1 MTETDMTET
10 ERQQRIALAACYRL
24 VDLYDMS
31 DGIGTHISAR
41 IPDRPEA
48 FLINPYG
55 WFFDEITA
63 SSLVAVDAN
72 GEALGSEGEQP
83 VNPAGF
89 NLHSCVHEAR
99 PEAMCVLHTHSVAG
113 MAVSALA
120 EGLLPVNQHAMQFYD
135 RIGYHDYEGLVTHP
149 KEQQRIAGDL
159 GDAHALVLRNHGL
172 LTLGSSVA
180 EAFYRMWR
188 LEKACRAQLQTLATG
203 HELVL
208 PDREVVSRTSEI
220 YAGSSALISEF
231 AWEGFL
237 RKLDRHNPGYA
248 E

>member
-1 MTETDMTET
+1 MTEA
-10 ERQQRIALAACYRL
+10 ERQQRVALAGCYRL

-41 IPDRPEA
+41 IPNRPAA

-63 SSLVAVDAN
+63 SSLVAVNAD

-89 NLHSCVHEAR
+89 NLHSCIHAAR

-149 KEQQRIAGDL
+149 EEQQRIVSDL
-159 GDAHALVLRNHGL
+159 GEANALVLRNHGL
-172 LTLGSSVA
+172 LTLGTSVA
-180 EAFYRMWR
+180 EAFYLMWR
-188 LEKACRAQLQTLATG
+188 LEKACQAQLQTLATG
-203 HELVL
+203 RELVL
-208 PDREVVSRTSEI
+208 PDTKAAARTSEV

>member
-1 MTETDMTET
+1 MTET
-10 ERQQRIALAACYRL
+10 ESQQRVALAACYRL

-41 IPDRPEA
+41 IPGRPEA

-72 GEALGSEGEQP
+72 GQALGSGNDQP

-113 MAVSALA
+113 MAVASLA
-120 EGLLPVNQHAMQFYD
+120 EGLLPLNQHAMQFFD
-135 RIGYHDYEGLVTHP
+135 RIGYHEYEGLVTHP
-149 KEQQRIAGDL
+149 EEQQRIVADL
-159 GDAHALVLRNHGL
+159 GDANALVLRNHGL
-172 LTLGSSVA
+172 LTVGSSVA
-180 EAFYRMWR
+180 EAFYLMWR
-188 LEKACRAQLQTLATG
+188 LEKACRSQIQALSAG
-203 HELVL
+203 RELVL
-208 PDREVVSRTSEI
+208 PDEEVARRTSEV
-220 YAGSSALISEF
+220 YAGSSAMLGEF

-237 RKLDRHNPGYA
+237 RRLDRHNPGYQD
-248 E
+248 

>member
-1 MTETDMTET
+1 MTAAEK
-10 ERQQRIALAACYRL
+10 QQRLALAACYRL

-41 IPDRPEA
+41 IPGRSDA

-63 SSLVAVDAN
+63 SSLMAVDAN
-72 GEALGSEGEQP
+72 AQALGTGSDQP

-99 PEAMCVLHTHSVAG
+99 PDAMCVLHTHSVAG
-113 MAVSALA
+113 MAVASLA
-120 EGLLPVNQHAMQFYD
+120 EGLLPLNQHAMQFFD

-149 KEQQRIAGDL
+149 EEQQRITSDL
-159 GDAHALVLRNHGL
+159 GEANALVLRNHGL
-172 LTLGSSVA
+172 LTLGTSVA
-180 EAFYRMWR
+180 EAFYLMWR
-188 LEKACRAQLQTLATG
+188 LEKACRAQLQALSTG
-203 HELVL
+203 RELVL
-208 PDREVVSRTSEI
+208 PDPEVARRTSEV

-237 RKLDRHNPGYA
+237 RKLDRHNPGYT

>member
-1 MTETDMTET
+1 MPET
-10 ERQQRIALAACYRL
+10 EKQQRVALAACYRL

-41 IPDRPEA
+41 VPERSGE

-72 GEALGSEGEQP
+72 GLALGSGGEQP

-89 NLHSCVHEAR
+89 NLHSCVHQAR
-99 PEAMCVLHTHSVAG
+99 PDAVCVLHTHSVAG
-113 MAVSALA
+113 MAVASLA
-120 EGLLPVNQHAMQFYD
+120 EGLLPLNQHAMQFFD

-149 KEQQRIAGDL
+149 EEQQRIASDL
-159 GDAHALVLRNHGL
+159 GQANALVLRNHGL
-172 LTLGSSVA
+172 LTLGTSVA
-180 EAFYRMWR
+180 EAFYLMWR
-188 LEKACRAQLQTLATG
+188 LEKACRAQLQALSAG
-203 HELVL
+203 RELVF
-208 PDREVVSRTSEI
+208 PDPDVAHRTSEV